1 MSLRQPYSVLV
12 VIYTL
17 EGEFLL
23 LQRADDPDFWQS
35 VTGGIDEGELPCAT
49 AAREVFEETG
59 IDISQQQLRLV
70 DEQRCH
76 RYAIRE
82 QWRYRYQPGAT
93 VNTEYVFSLCL
104 PKRYPIQLAADE
116 HLSYLWLDVNQA
128 SAKAWSDSNAQ
139 EIRTLASKLAHN
151 SR

>member
-23 LQRADDPDFWQS
+23 LQRADDPEFWQS

-116 HLSYLWLDVNQA
+116 HLSYLWLDANQA
-128 SAKAWSDSNAQ
+128 CDKAWSASNAQ
-139 EIRTLASKLAHN
+139 EIRTLALALAHN